1 VNVNWFSVCKSSV
14 DNVIQI
20 TSKSEFFNTP
30 LVYKVTEDL
39 IILRKV
45 TIRDNKR
52 IVVPKK
58 SRDSEFYRMSIIT
71 KFEIEQQIRF

>member
-39 IILRKV
+39 IIL
-45 TIRDNKR
+45 
-52 IVVPKK
+52 K
-58 SRDSEFYRMSIIT
+58 SHYTR
-71 KFEIEQQIRF
+71 

>member
-1 VNVNWFSVCKSSV
+1 MCSV

-39 IILRKV
+39 IILRK
-45 TIRDNKR
+45 
-52 IVVPKK
+52 
-58 SRDSEFYRMSIIT
+58 SLYEIT
-71 KFEIEQQIRF
+71 KE

>member
-1 VNVNWFSVCKSSV
+1 MKNETLINPNTRTRNSVNVNWFSVCKSSV

-20 TSKSEFFNTP
+20 TSKSSSLTL

-39 IILRKV
+39 IILEKL
-45 TIRDNKR
+45 IRDNKR

-58 SRDSEFYRMSIIT
+58 RP
-71 KFEIEQQIRF
+71 RF

>member
-1 VNVNWFSVCKSSV
+1 MKNETLINPKITRTRNSVNVNWFSVCKSSV

-20 TSKSEFFNTP
+20 TSKSEFFNT

-58 SRDSEFYRMSIIT
+58 RP
-71 KFEIEQQIRF
+71 RF

>member
-1 VNVNWFSVCKSSV
+1 MKNETLINPKITTRNSVNVNWFSVCKSSV

-39 IILRKV
+39 IILRK
-45 TIRDNKR
+45 
-52 IVVPKK
+52 
-58 SRDSEFYRMSIIT
+58 SLYEIT
-71 KFEIEQQIRF
+71 KE